1 MKAGITIKQVWSDN
15 DLVEFKIT
23 SSDGTSTFCNK
34 VYAGHQALEDLIAGL
49 GIFRNHLHG
58 GLYNITFGEFGPEY
72 ASGAFAARLHFHK
85 PGRLAITVRAE
96 SEWRE
101 FKKTEVASNATLYL
115 TSEPVLLDNFIEA
128 LRHLKSDTSSEATL
142 WSA

>member
-1 MKAGITIKQVWSDN
+1 MKAGITIKQVWSDS

-34 VYAGHQALEDLIAGL
+34 VYAGHQTLEELIAGL

-72 ASGAFAARLHFHK
+72 ASGAFSARLHFYK

-96 SEWRE
+96 SEWQE
-101 FKKTEVASNATLYL
+101 FKTMKVASNATLHL

-128 LRHLKSDTSSEATL
+128 LKQLKSGASSEAAL